1 MIKYKY
7 SKVYWFFRSLE
18 WMRVYF
24 SPFKPIIP
32 KLYIGKVA
40 IGCPWFLPRR
50 WVKVTPEK
58 AHKATKQY
66 IDRKESYNK
75 MNPNYART
83 IKPYNEIFEDK
94 MKGSYSEP
102 KIIGFDFVSLGFK
115 TKWTNTDY
123 RHEWNP
129 TWSFVFFGYQ
139 IALMFIP
146 ENDCRYW
153 ECFLYYSRDTDKS
166 KSRKERIEQARKEFP
181 CRWRTFT
188 NGVEESICYWDL
200 ILRDNYLK

>member
-32 KLYIGKVA
+32 RLYIGKIA
-40 IGCPWFLPRR
+40 IGTPYFLPRR
-50 WVKVTPEK
+50 LVKATPK
-58 AHKATKQY
+58 RAHEATKQH
-66 IDRKESYNK
+66 IAREESYNK
-75 MNPNYART
+75 LNPSYART
-83 IKPYNEIFEDK
+83 IKPYNEILEDK
-94 MKGSYSEP
+94 MNCSFFESKV
-102 KIIGFDFVSLGFK
+102 IGFDFVSLGFK

-123 RHEWNP
+123 RQEWNP
-129 TWSFVFFGYQ
+129 TWSFVCFGYQ
-139 IALMFIP
+139 IALIFSP
-146 ENDCRYW
+146 ENDSHYW
-153 ECFLYYSRDTDKS
+153 ECFLYYSRDTNKS
-166 KSRKERIEQARKEFP
+166 KSRKERIEQARIEFP
-181 CRWRTFT
+181 CRWRTYT